1 MARIGNARFFRQGK
15 RGMDADIF
23 KKLQA
28 GDGAAFAWLVE
39 QNKNK
44 VLNTCYRFLFN
55 REDAGDVSQEV
66 FIEVYRSIASFRQEA
81 DLATWIQRIAI
92 NKSLDLLRRRSRKK
106 RLAEVKSFFGM
117 DDAVA
122 KARAPETADPS
133 RQLEGEERLRL
144 IGEAMARLPE
154 KQRIA
159 FTLSKCDGF
168 GNREIAAVM
177 GLTLPAVDALI
188 HRAKANL
195 QKWLGA
201 YFAKEERRK

>member
-1 MARIGNARFFRQGK
+1 
-15 RGMDADIF
+15 MDAEIL

-28 GDGAAFAWLVE
+28 GDGAAFAQLVE
-39 QNKNK
+39 EHKNR

-55 REDAGDVSQEV
+55 REDAGDLSQEV
-66 FIEVYRSIASFRQEA
+66 FIEVYRSIASFRREA

-92 NKSLDLLRRRSRKK
+92 NKSLDLIRRKK
-106 RLAEVKSFFGM
+106 RKKRIAGVRSFFGM

-122 KARAPETADPS
+122 AAKAPETTDPS
-133 RQLEGEERLRL
+133 KRLEGEERLR
-144 IGEAMARLPE
+144 IIREAMARLPE

-168 GNREIAAVM
+168 GNREIAGVM
-177 GLTLPAVDALI
+177 ELTLPAVDALI

-195 QKWLGA
+195 QKWLSA
-201 YFAKEERRK
+201 YFEKEVRRK